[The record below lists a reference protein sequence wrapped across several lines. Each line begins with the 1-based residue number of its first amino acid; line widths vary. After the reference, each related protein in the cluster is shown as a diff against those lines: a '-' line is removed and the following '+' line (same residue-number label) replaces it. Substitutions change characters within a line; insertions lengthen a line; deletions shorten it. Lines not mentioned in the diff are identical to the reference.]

1 MRDLARRE
9 TSSGDHLL
17 QCEPRLSCI
26 SRGIQKN
33 ARLGS
38 SDEFEL
44 RNCLDRKSDH
54 FLTQFEFELQ
64 TTEIDDDMSCRA
76 LNSNWNWFMSGDCES
91 LLKCRQYQYLY
102 NMQ

>member
-38 SDEFEL
+38 SGKFEL

-54 FLTQFEFELQ
+54 FLTQFEFELP
-64 TTEIDDDMSCRA
+64 TTEIDDDMSSAQFKLELVHVGRLRIPAEMQA
-76 LNSNWNWFMSGDCES
+76 LFIT
-91 LLKCRQYQYLY
+91 
-102 NMQ
+102 